1 VIEVS
6 GPTSAARLWVGTG
19 AGVLEILELKPAGKR
34 ALAAAEFLRG
44 ARLESGARLRLPAE
58 AGP

>member
-1 VIEVS
+1 
-6 GPTSAARLWVGTG
+6 
-19 AGVLEILELKPAGKR
+19 VLEILELKPAGKR
-34 ALAAAEFLRG
+34 ALAAGEFWRG